1 MVEQNLLFEVL
12 FSSWFF
18 SSLEIHPSCSL
29 GTVFLMKTYLPLITW
44 EVKRERCEHKPGVF
58 AGAAGGCLHAGRAGL
73 WVTASPA
80 LGVVTLPGGVLPP
93 QGSPGRLPYLPA
105 LYTPVLRL
113 PRHTGHKSPAT
124 SASQARIHS
133 CLSVQHLG
141 EADAVVTLLPSSEF
155 RPADD

>member
-58 AGAAGGCLHAGRAGL
+58 AGAAGGRLHAGRAGL

-80 LGVVTLPGGVLPP
+80 LGGRHPSRGSAAPTRKPRQAALPP
-93 QGSPGRLPYLPA
+93 STLHACPA
-105 LYTPVLRL
+105 
-113 PRHTGHKSPAT
+113 
-124 SASQARIHS
+124 ASQTHRTQVS
-133 CLSVQHLG
+133 RNLG
-141 EADAVVTLLPSSEF
+141 IAGPHPLLPLC
-155 RPADD
+155 PASRGS